1 MTVLTQLLAVAF
13 PFWLGLYLLQR
24 DRHKP
29 VLLYTGLGLLAYS
42 VSLALSEFI
51 NSAPTPALVL
61 IIQQV
66 RWPLLFLPALCWC
79 AATLHFLPE
88 EYRYQERLTV
98 AVRLALPVVTLLLYG
113 LSFGVSAQVGSTLY
127 RQIAIGT
134 SLVLGIAV
142 MAVGWGLREN
152 HTRPLRTLLF
162 IVSIFLALSVTL
174 MLFPELPFIASDV
187 VRLLVGADLLILG
200 ALIARLDALDEG
212 SSVLRDA
219 LQSLGRALLAV
230 LLFGGQVLLFGGGM
244 WNFTLAVLLFG
255 LTATAIFSQVYQEKL
270 AALIDRLIFARQP
283 MIRHTRAE
291 LRAVTAALP
300 RQESPHNPL
309 LLPED
314 EFIRLTRRALSNLN
328 DPGKLV
334 ASPLIHLPVLT
345 KRLAKR
351 GLPDHSLERAAEL
364 RALLTESIARL
375 KPRDTDAYGIGD
387 EWRYYNALQLPY
399 VEGIKFGSLLE
410 PDLEPEERA
419 VVEWFR
425 IHVPERT
432 LHNWQNAAARL
443 IAQDVR
449 ERQ

>member
-1 MTVLTQLLAVAF
+1 MTVLTQLLAVVF
-13 PFWLGLYLLQR
+13 SLWLGLYLLQR

-29 VLLYTGLGLLAYS
+29 VLLYTGLGLIAYS
-42 VSLALSEFI
+42 LSLAFGEFI

-61 IIQQV
+61 IIQQL

-88 EYRYQERLTV
+88 DNPYRDRLTAGV
-98 AVRLALPVVTLLLYG
+98 QVVLPVIALLLYG
-113 LSFGVSAQVGSTLY
+113 LSFGFSAQVGSPLY

-134 SLVLGIAV
+134 SLLLGIAV
-142 MAVGWGLREN
+142 IAVGWGLREDY
-152 HTRPLRTLLF
+152 TRPLRTLFF

-174 MLFPELPFIASDV
+174 MLFPELPFISSDV
-187 VRLLVGADLLILG
+187 IRLLVGLDLLILG
-200 ALIARLDALDEG
+200 ALIARLDALEEG

-219 LQSLGRALLAV
+219 LQSLGRSLLAV
-230 LLFGGQVLLFGGGM
+230 LLFGGQVLLFSGTA
-244 WNFTLAVLLFG
+244 WNFTLEVLLFG
-255 LTATAIFSQVYQEKL
+255 LSAAAILTQVYQEKV
-270 AALIDRLIFARQP
+270 AAFIDRLIFARQP
-283 MIRHTRAE
+283 MLRHTRAE

-300 RQESPHNPL
+300 RQDQTQNPL

-314 EFIRLTRRALSNLN
+314 EFTRLTRRALSNLN

-334 ASPLIHLPVLT
+334 ASPLIHLPILSSRLT
-345 KRLAKR
+345 KR

-425 IHVPERT
+425 LHVPERT

-443 IAQDVR
+443 IAHDLR
-449 ERQ
+449 ERH